1 MQATERISCVC
12 MDVAPVNNK
21 SDGLWLK
28 QEMRGGTS
36 ERQKE
41 FWESAQHKRFA
52 WNYIMR

>member
-1 MQATERISCVC
+1 MYVERISCVC
-12 MDVAPVNNK
+12 MNMAPVNNK